1 MSDRAPTVV
10 AIDGDAPADSA
21 LLGGKAASLVRL
33 AEAGA
38 TVPPAFVLTTEAF
51 RVWAGGDEALLE
63 ESLWEGVRDLERRTG
78 LAFGSARDPLI
89 VSVRS
94 GAPVSMPGMME
105 TVLNV
110 GVPAVPEAAGD
121 AGFQRRLRLA
131 FLWQFAE
138 LVAGV
143 DESALAAVRG
153 ELGDEPDPTALT
165 TALADAA
172 ERVGFAWPRTPAEE
186 LVAAVAAVLRSWQ
199 SDRARLYR
207 RMRGI
212 DDELGTAVTV
222 QQMAFGNRDER
233 SGSGVVFSRDPRTG
247 ERGLVGEYVRGGQ
260 GEEIVSG
267 RRTPDPIAALQADLP
282 EQYAELARLAD
293 TLEAD
298 AGAVQE
304 IEFTVDSGILFLL
317 QARAAKLT
325 ADAAARAAV
334 ELFEDGRLEQAA
346 ALGYAERH
354 GFSIDGQ
361 GGRRVSSGAAPAGSG
376 IAVGGGVAV
385 GRVALTADDVERWA
399 ADGAVFVAEETS
411 PEHLWAMQRCVAVVT
426 MRGGATSHAAVVA
439 RELGRPCV
447 VGVGGRLAGLDV
459 EMDETVR
466 AGELVTVD
474 GGAGTI
480 YRDDVAGAAETG
492 DAPHAGILRR
502 WAEDGIAAQ
511 VAGQPGAGATS

>member
-1 MSDRAPTVV
+1 MNDRPPTVV
-10 AIDGDAPADSA
+10 TIDGGASADPA

-38 TVPPAFVLTTEAF
+38 AVPPAFVLTTEAF
-51 RVWAGGDEALLE
+51 RAWAAGGDETLLE
-63 ESLWEGVRDLERRTG
+63 DAIWEGVRDLERRTG

-105 TVLNV
+105 TILNV
-110 GVPAVPEAAGD
+110 GVPADPEGASAN
-121 AGFQRRLRLA
+121 FQRRLRLA

-143 DESALAAVRG
+143 DEPGLAAVRA
-153 ELGDEPDPTALT
+153 ELADEPDPAALT
-165 TALADAA
+165 AALADAA
-172 ERVGFAWPRTPAEE
+172 ERGGFAWPRTPAEE
-186 LVAAVAAVLRSWQ
+186 LVAAVEAVLRSWH

-212 DDELGTAVTV
+212 DDDLGTAVTV
-222 QQMAFGNRDER
+222 QEMAFGNRDAR

-267 RRTPDPIAALQADLP
+267 RKTPDPIAALQADLP
-282 EQYAELARLAD
+282 RQYEELERLAD
-293 TLEAD
+293 ALEAD

-304 IEFTVDSGILFLL
+304 IEFTVDGGTLFLL

-325 ADAAARAAV
+325 AEAAARAAV

-354 GFSIDGQ
+354 GFSIDERD
-361 GGRRVSSGAAPAGSG
+361 GRCVESGAEPAGTG
-376 IAVGGGVAV
+376 IAVGGGVVV
-385 GRVALTADDVERWA
+385 GRVALTAEDIERWA
-399 ADGAVFVAEETS
+399 AEGAVFVAEETS
-411 PEHLWAMQRCVAVVT
+411 PEHLWAMQRCIAVVT

-447 VGVGGRLAGLDV
+447 VGVGGKLSGLDV

-474 GGAGTI
+474 GGSGTI
-480 YRDDVAGAAETG
+480 YRDDVAGGVEAS
-492 DAPHAGILRR
+492 DAFHARILRR
-502 WAEDGIAAQ
+502 WAA
-511 VAGQPGAGATS
+511 S

>member
-1 MSDRAPTVV
+1 MSGRVPTVV
-10 AIDGDAPADSA
+10 TIDREAVADPE

-51 RVWAGGDEALLE
+51 RAWDGGDETAVE
-63 ESLWEGVRDLERRTG
+63 QALWEGMGELERRTG
-78 LAFGSARDPLI
+78 KAFGAARDPLV

-110 GVPAVPEAAGD
+110 GAPADPDAGD
-121 AGFQRRLRLA
+121 ALARRLRLA

-138 LVAGV
+138 VVAGV
-143 DESALAAVRG
+143 GKPELAAVRA
-153 ELGDEPDPTALT
+153 ELGDEPDPAALSA
-165 TALADAA
+165 ALARAAADA
-172 ERVGFAWPRTPAEE
+172 GFAWPRTPAAE
-186 LVAAVAAVLRSWQ
+186 LVAAVVAVLHSWR

-212 DDELGTAVTV
+212 DDDLGTAVTV
-222 QQMAFGNRDER
+222 QQMALGNRDER
-233 SGSGVVFSRDPRTG
+233 SGSGVAFSRDPSTG

-267 RRTPDPIAALQADLP
+267 RRTPDPIAALRVDLP
-282 EQYAELARLAD
+282 DRYDELARLAD
-293 TLEAD
+293 ALEAD

-304 IEFTVDSGILFLL
+304 IEFTVDGGTLFLL

-325 ADAAARAAV
+325 AAAAARAAV
-334 ELFEDGRLEQAA
+334 ELFEDGRLAQAD
-346 ALGYAERH
+346 ALSYAERH
-354 GFSIDGQ
+354 GFKVHGD
-361 GGRRVSSGAAPAGSG
+361 GGRSVARGAAPAGSG

-385 GRVALTADDVERWA
+385 GRVALTAADVERWSSE
-399 ADGAVFVAEETS
+399 GAIFVAEETS
-411 PEHLWAMQRCVAVVT
+411 PEHLWAMQRCLAVVT

-447 VGVGGRLAGLDV
+447 VGVGGRLAGPEV

-474 GGAGTI
+474 GGSGTI
-480 YRDDVAGAAETG
+480 YRDDVADGDGTG
-492 DAPHAGILRR
+492 DAPHVEILRR
-502 WAEDGIAAQ
+502 WAAGDVESHAA
-511 VAGQPGAGATS
+511 GEPGARAAS